1 MSPYLDESNYSGGV
15 EDCLYLNVYTNAKP
29 SNTGPYPVL
38 FYLHGGGLMGGS
50 TADDQFGGFIAHG
63 SRYPAAPLFC
73 YATPSFSLRTS
84 NKWRFHALDL
94 MHDIIFTVCV

>member
-1 MSPYLDESNYSGGV
+1 MHYKYSGGI

-63 SRYPAAPLFC
+63 KLVVI
-73 YATPSFSLRTS
+73 LL
-84 NKWRFHALDL
+84 ALL
-94 MHDIIFTVCV
+94 LCNSIFFVKDF